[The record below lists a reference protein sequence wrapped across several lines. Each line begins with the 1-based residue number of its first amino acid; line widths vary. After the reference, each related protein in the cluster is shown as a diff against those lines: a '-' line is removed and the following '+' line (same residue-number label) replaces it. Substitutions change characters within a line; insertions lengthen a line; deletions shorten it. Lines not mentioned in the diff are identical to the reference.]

1 MRQALSGIEFATN
14 PNLLVGTK
22 TADDAG
28 VYKIS
33 EEIALIQT
41 VDFFTPIVDDPF
53 VFGQIAAANSLSDVY
68 AMGGLPLTALNIVCF
83 PKDDLPLEALK
94 LILEGGNERVKKAKA
109 VVAGGHSV
117 EDKELKFGL
126 SITGQ
131 VHPKKI
137 KTNAGAKVGHKLL
150 LTKKLGTGILA
161 TAIKRGK
168 AKDSTID
175 EIVASMIELS
185 EPAAKAIQKF
195 SDSISAC
202 TDITGF
208 GFLGHSYE
216 MATGSKVEIEID
228 SQKIP
233 MFDNLLDFASNNK
246 FMTMGN
252 TTNRA
257 YVGDSVEFAESV
269 EEVYKRVLFDPQT
282 SGGLLIAIASNKVEE
297 FKTAYKNFGGNFIC
311 EIGSVTEGHEQG
323 KISVV

>member
-14 PNLLVGTK
+14 PNLLVGTN

-28 VYKIS
+28 VFKIS

-41 VDFFTPIVDDPF
+41 LDFFTPIVDDPF
-53 VFGQIAAANSLSDVY
+53 VFGQIAAANSLSDIY
-68 AMGGLPLTALNIVCF
+68 AMGGLPLTTLNIVCF
-83 PKDDLPLEALK
+83 PKDDLPMEVLG
-94 LILEGGNERVKKAKA
+94 LILQGGNERVKKAKA

-126 SITGQ
+126 SVTGQ

-137 KTNAGAKVGHKLL
+137 KTNAAAKVGHKLL
-150 LTKKLGTGILA
+150 LTKNLGTGILA

-168 AKDSTID
+168 ATDSKID
-175 EIVASMIELS
+175 EIVSSMIELS
-185 EPAAKAIQKF
+185 EPAAKTIQKF
-195 SDSISAC
+195 SNSVSAC

-208 GFLGHSYE
+208 GFLGHCYE
-216 MATGSKVEIEID
+216 MTTGSKVKIEIN

-233 MFDNLLDFASNNK
+233 MFEDLLDFASNNK

-257 YVGDSVEFAESV
+257 YVGETVEFSEKV
-269 EEVYKRVLFDPQT
+269 DEVYKRVLFDPQT
-282 SGGLLIAIASNKVEE
+282 SGGLLIAVESEKVEE
-297 FKTAYKNFGGNFIC
+297 FKNTYKSFGGNLIC
-311 EIGSVTEGHEQG
+311 EVGYVEKFHETG
-323 KISVV
+323 KISVI

>member
-28 VYKIS
+28 VYKIND
-33 EEIALIQT
+33 EIALIQT

-53 VFGQIAAANSLSDVY
+53 TFGQIAAANSLSDIY

-83 PKDDLPLEALK
+83 PKDDLPMEVLR
-94 LILEGGNERVKKAKA
+94 LILEGGNERVKLAKA

-131 VHPKKI
+131 VHPQKI

-175 EIVASMIELS
+175 EIVDSMIELS
-185 EPAAKAIQKF
+185 EPASRAMQKF
-195 SDSISAC
+195 SDSVSAC

-216 MATGSKVEIEID
+216 MATGSKVKMKID
-228 SQKIP
+228 SKKIP
-233 MFDNLLDFASNNK
+233 MFENLLEFASNNK

-257 YVGDSVEFAESV
+257 YVGDSVEFSDSV
-269 EEVYKRVLFDPQT
+269 DEVYKRVLFDPQT
-282 SGGLLIAIASNKVEE
+282 SGGLLIAIASDKVED
-297 FKTAYKNFGGNFIC
+297 FKIAYESFGGNFIC
-311 EIGSVTEGHEQG
+311 EVGSVTAEHEQG

>member
-1 MRQALSGIEFATN
+1 MQ
-14 PNLLVGTK
+14 

-33 EEIALIQT
+33 DEIALIQT

-53 VFGQIAAANSLSDVY
+53 VFGQIAAANSLSDIY

-83 PKDDLPLEALK
+83 PKNTLPMEALK
-94 LILEGGNERVKKAKA
+94 LILEGGNERVKQAKA

-126 SITGQ
+126 SVTGQ

-137 KTNAGAKVGHKLL
+137 KTNSGAKVGHKLL

-168 AKDSTID
+168 AKVSTID
-175 EIVASMIELS
+175 EIVTSMIELS
-185 EPAAKAIQKF
+185 EPAAKAMQKL
-195 SDSISAC
+195 SCSVSAC

-216 MATGSKVEIEID
+216 MAIGSKVKLEFD
-228 SQKIP
+228 SKKIP
-233 MFDNLLDFASNNK
+233 MFDDLLKFASNNK

-252 TTNRA
+252 TTNRV
-257 YVGDSVEFAESV
+257 YVGETVEFENSV

-282 SGGLLIAIASNKVEE
+282 SGGLLIAIEPDKVEE
-297 FKTAYKNFGGNFIC
+297 FKIAYKNFGGNFIC
-311 EIGSVTEGHEQG
+311 EIGSVKGKDENG
-323 KISVV
+323 KISVI